1 LEDAELFKN
10 LIPIEMLVEMPLP
23 ILRRLREIQRMRK
36 NARMARSQQQLTPQQ
51 IQNNNM
57 KFDPTALGDLLSEL
71 E

>member
-23 ILRRLREIQRMRK
+23 ILRRLREIQRMRN
-36 NARMARSQQQLTPQQ
+36 NARIARSQQQLTPQQ

-71 E
+71 

>member
-1 LEDAELFKN
+1 MEDAELFKN

-23 ILRRLREIQRMRK
+23 ILRRLREIQRMRN
-36 NARMARSQQQLTPQQ
+36 NARIARSQQQLTPQQ

-71 E
+71 